1 MYAPLVPARLDW
13 QGTTPRSI
21 AYDDIY
27 HSSDGG
33 PGQARHVFLAGN
45 NLPEAWRG
53 RDRFVILE
61 TGFGTG
67 LNFLT
72 TWAAWQADP
81 NACTQLHYFAAEKHP
96 FTVADLGQLHAN
108 WPEYADLAAELRA
121 VWPILTPGFHR
132 LELAGGR
139 VLLTLLLGDAQNI
152 LPQVA
157 AQVDAFFLDGFAP
170 AHNPDLWSAPL
181 LRKIAALAA
190 PNATLATWCV
200 AGEVRRSLQD
210 AGFSL
215 EKTPGFAGKR
225 EMLRGRLTA
234 PRTRRP
240 PYPTGHIC
248 ATGHAIVLGAGLAGS
263 SAAYALARRG
273 WRVTVIDRHPA
284 PAQGASGNLAGIVR
298 PMLSLDDNRPSRFTR
313 AACLYATRVWPQHPG
328 QPRWSPWGVLQGARD
343 TTDAAYQQ
351 RLVATLAFP
360 PEMLRG
366 VDSAT
371 ARSLC
376 GGPVVPVDDTA
387 GLYFANAGWAS
398 PSSVCQANLAA
409 CGERLTLLCSTT
421 IARLEP
427 TVAVLTSTN
436 QIKEGWRVLDSE
448 QQEVARA
455 DIVILATGA
464 EVGRLPQTMGLPLE
478 CMRGQVTLLP
488 DSGFQS
494 LQQVICA
501 DGYVIPPVD
510 GQVCTGASY
519 ESSDGLNDDSDP
531 NLTPSLSAQQANLAK
546 LKVLLPGCNPQLEGM
561 ADRVSV
567 RAIARDR
574 MPVIGPLA
582 EPGLFAV
589 LGMASRGL
597 VWSPLAGELLAS
609 QICGEP
615 LPMERDLAQA
625 VDPRRFARRQY
636 T

>member
-1 MYAPLVPARLDW
+1 MYEPLIPAHLDW

-21 AYDDIY
+21 PFGDVY
-27 HSSDGG
+27 HSTDGG

-45 NLPEAWRG
+45 GLPEAWRD

-67 LNFLT
+67 LNFLA
-72 TWAAWQADP
+72 TWAAWRADP
-81 NACTQLHYFAAEKHP
+81 NACAQLHYLAAEKHP
-96 FTVADLGQLHAN
+96 FSVADLARLHAI

-121 VWPILTPGFHR
+121 AWPVLTPGFHR
-132 LELAGGR
+132 LELASGR
-139 VLLTLLLGDAQNI
+139 VLLTLLLGDAQHT

-157 AQVDAFFLDGFAP
+157 AQIDAFFLDGFTP
-170 AHNPDLWSAPL
+170 ANNPGLWSAPL

-190 PNATLATWCV
+190 PDATLATWCV

-210 AGFSL
+210 AGFRL

-225 EMLRGRLTA
+225 EMLRGRLVA
-234 PRTRRP
+234 PRKRASQCRP
-240 PYPTGHIC
+240 S
-248 ATGHAIVLGAGLAGS
+248 HAIILGAGLAGS

-273 WRVTVIDRHPA
+273 WRVTVIDRHST

-298 PMLSLDDNRPSRFTR
+298 PMLSLDDNLASRLTR
-313 AACLYATRVWPQHPG
+313 AAFLYATRVWPQHPG
-328 QPRWSPWGVLQGARD
+328 QPRWSPCGVLQWARD
-343 TTDAAYQQ
+343 ATDAAYQQ
-351 RLVATLAFP
+351 RLLTALAFP
-360 PEMLRG
+360 PEMLQG

-371 ARSLC
+371 ARTLH
-376 GGPVVPVDDTA
+376 GGPVSSMTDPA

-398 PSSVCQANLAA
+398 PPSLCQANLAA

-421 IARLEP
+421 ITRLEP
-427 TVAVLTSTN
+427 TAAGLT
-436 QIKEGWRVLDSE
+436 KDGWRALDIS

-455 DIVILATGA
+455 DIVILAGGA
-464 EVGRLPQTMGLPLE
+464 DIGDLPQAVDLPLE
-478 CMRGQVTLLP
+478 YRRGQVTLLP
-488 DSGFQS
+488 EGDFGF
-494 LQQVICA
+494 LRRVVCG

-510 GQVCTGASY
+510 GQVCTGDSY
-519 ESSDGLNDDSDP
+519 ESRHGPSDDSNP
-531 NLTPSLSAQQANLAK
+531 NLTPSLSAQQANLTK
-546 LKVLLPGCNPQLEGM
+546 LEALLPGCKPRLEGVT
-561 ADRVSV
+561 DRVSV

-574 MPVIGPLA
+574 MPVIGALA
-582 EPGLFAV
+582 EPGLFAL

-625 VDPRRFARRQY
+625 VDPRRFARRKPA
-636 T
+636 

>member
-13 QGTTPRSI
+13 QGTTPRSV

-81 NACTQLHYFAAEKHP
+81 NACAQLHFLSAEKHP
-96 FTVADLGQLHAN
+96 FTTTDLTRLHAA
-108 WPEYADLAAELRA
+108 WPAYAELAAELHA

-139 VLLTLLLGDAQNI
+139 VLLTLLLGDAQHT

-157 AQVDAFFLDGFAP
+157 AQVDAFFLDGFTP
-170 AHNPDLWSAPL
+170 ANNPDLWSPPL

-190 PNATLATWCV
+190 PDATLATWCV

-210 AGFSL
+210 AGFRL
-215 EKTPGFAGKR
+215 EKVPGFAGKR
-225 EMLRGRLTA
+225 EMLRGHLTA

-240 PYPTGHIC
+240 LYDTHHYHPG
-248 ATGHAIVLGAGLAGS
+248 GHAIILGAGLAGCS
-263 SAAYALARRG
+263 TAYALARRG
-273 WRVTVIDRHPA
+273 WKVTVIDRHPA
-284 PAQGASGNLAGIVR
+284 PAQGTSGNLAGIVR
-298 PMLSLDDNRPSRFTR
+298 PMLSLDDNFPSRFTR
-313 AACLYATRVWPQHPG
+313 AAFLYATRVWPRHPG
-328 QPRWSPWGVLQGARD
+328 HPRWAPCGVLQWVRD
-343 TTDAAYQQ
+343 ADDAAYLQ
-351 RLVATLAFP
+351 RLMATLAFP
-360 PEMLRG
+360 SEMLRG
-366 VDSAT
+366 VDAST
-371 ARSLC
+371 ARSL
-376 GGPVVPVDDTA
+376 GRGLTFPADDTA

-398 PSSVCQANLAA
+398 PPSVCQANLAA

-421 IARLEP
+421 ITRLEP
-427 TVAVLTSTN
+427 TATDQVKN
-436 QIKEGWRVLDSE
+436 GWRAIDTNH
-448 QQEVARA
+448 QEVAHA
-455 DIVILATGA
+455 DIVILAAGTD
-464 EVGRLPQTMGLPLE
+464 VGRLPQTMGLPLE

-488 DSGFQS
+488 ERSFQS
-494 LQQVICA
+494 LPHVVCG
-501 DGYVIPPVD
+501 DGYVIPAVD

-519 ESSDGLNDDSDP
+519 ESSDGLNDD
-531 NLTPSLSAQQANLAK
+531 LTPSLSAQRANLVK
-546 LKVLLPGCNPQLEGM
+546 LETLLPGCNTKLEGIT
-561 ADRVSV
+561 DWVSF

-574 MPVIGPLA
+574 MPLIGPLA

-597 VWSPLAGELLAS
+597 VWSPLAGEILAS

-615 LPMERDLAQA
+615 LPIEKELGQA
-625 VDPRRFARRQY
+625 VNPQRFKSGGQSR
-636 T
+636 